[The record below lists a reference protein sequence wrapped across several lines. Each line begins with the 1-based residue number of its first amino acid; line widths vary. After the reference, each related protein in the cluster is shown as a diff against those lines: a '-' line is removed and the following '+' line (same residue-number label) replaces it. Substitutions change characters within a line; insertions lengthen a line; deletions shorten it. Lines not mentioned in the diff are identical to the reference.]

1 VEDKNQMTMMFNR
14 RKFIAYSSAALGTS
28 LFLKSCSSAPTAP
41 STSDAG
47 SGSTPFKVAAV
58 FVGVVTDKG
67 WNQSAF
73 EGLNAAKDRL
83 GFEFSYVERIP
94 APDQAEALS
103 EFARQGFNLVLG
115 HSGEFV
121 GPTQQ
126 VASQFPDTRFLVTNG
141 GISAP
146 NITSVQTNN
155 LQAGYLAGTTAGL
168 VTKSN
173 KIAFVVAKQ
182 FKAMDQLLRG
192 FELGAKA
199 VNPSAEVT
207 ASYTGDWDDV
217 AKGKE
222 ATSALISS
230 GADVVYSYLDSAYV
244 GSLEAVKE
252 KGVYLIGHTTDR
264 LDDAPTNI
272 VTSVVQNVGMAI
284 ASVVELAQN
293 GEIESQNYVI
303 GAENPEVLHLG
314 RFSDVVAPEVKQTV
328 ADAEKQLQEGK
339 LVFEDCQ
346 VNGAE
351 SWCIKGGAA
360 V

>member
-1 VEDKNQMTMMFNR
+1 MSSLLNR
-14 RKFIAYSSAALGTS
+14 RKFIAYSSAAFGTS
-28 LFLKSCSSAPTAP
+28 LFLKGCTNQATTTAK
-41 STSDAG
+41 AG
-47 SGSTPFKVAAV
+47 DSEAPFKVAAV

-73 EGLNAAKDRL
+73 EGLSAAKEKL

-103 EFARQGFNLVLG
+103 EFARQGYDLVLG

-126 VASQFPDTRFLVTNG
+126 VAPQFPNTKFLVTNG
-141 GISAP
+141 GISAS

-168 VTKSN
+168 ITKSN

-182 FKAMDQLLRG
+182 FKAMDELLRG

-199 VNPSAEVT
+199 VNPSVEVV

-230 GADVVYSYLDSAYV
+230 GADVIYSYLDSAFV
-244 GSLEAVKE
+244 GSLEAVRE
-252 KGVYLIGHTTDR
+252 KNVMMIGHTSDR
-264 LDDAPTNI
+264 LDQAPNNVAI
-272 VTSVVQNVGMAI
+272 SIIQNVGMAI
-284 ASVVELAQN
+284 SSVVELAKK
-293 GEIESQNYVI
+293 GEIKEQNYMI
-303 GAENPEVLHLG
+303 GAEDSSVIRLG
-314 RFSDVVAPEVKQTV
+314 RFGSMVPSEVK
-328 ADAEKQLQEGK
+328 EKVIDVEKKLQAGQLT
-339 LVFEDCQ
+339 FEDCQ
-346 VNGAE
+346 VNSAE
-351 SWCIKGGAA
+351 SWCVKG
-360 V
+360 

>member
-1 VEDKNQMTMMFNR
+1 MAMMFNR
-14 RKFIAYSSAALGTS
+14 RKFIVYSSAALGTS
-28 LFLKSCSSAPTAP
+28 VFLKACTSQPPPAETSSA
-41 STSDAG
+41 D
-47 SGSTPFKVAAV
+47 TPFKVAAV
-58 FVGVVTDKG
+58 FAGVVTDKG

-73 EGLNAAKDRL
+73 EGLNEAKERL
-83 GFEFSYVERIP
+83 GFEFSYVERIA

-103 EFARQGFNLVLG
+103 EFARQGFNVVLG

-126 VASQFPDTRFLVTNG
+126 VASQFPDTQFLVTNG
-141 GISAP
+141 GIFDA
-146 NITSVQTNN
+146 NIASVQTNN

-168 VTKSN
+168 ITTSN

-217 AKGKE
+217 AKAKE

-230 GADVVYSYLDSAYV
+230 GADVIYSYLDSAYL

-252 KGVYLIGHTTDR
+252 KGVYLIGHTSDR
-264 LDDAPTNI
+264 LDDAPELI
-272 VTSVVQNVGMAI
+272 ATSVIQNVGMAI
-284 ASVVELAQN
+284 ASVVELAKN
-293 GEIESQNYVI
+293 GELKSENYVV
-303 GAENPEVLHLG
+303 GAENPDVLHLG
-314 RFSDVVAPEVKQTV
+314 RFSDGLAPEVKQTV
-328 ADAEKQLQEGK
+328 TEVEKQLQAGE

-346 VNGAE
+346 VSGAE
-351 SWCIKGGAA
+351 SWCLKDNSAA
-360 V
+360 

>member
-1 VEDKNQMTMMFNR
+1 MRFNR
-14 RKFIAYSSAALGTS
+14 RRFIVYSSAALGSS
-28 LFLKSCSSAPTAP
+28 LFLKSCTSAPTA
-41 STSDAG
+41 SSETG
-47 SGSTPFKVAAV
+47 SSNSNVPFRVAAV
-58 FVGVVTDKG
+58 FSGVVTDGG

-73 EGLNAAKDRL
+73 EGLDGAKDRV
-83 GFEFSYVERIP
+83 GFEFSYVERVP
-94 APDQAEALS
+94 VPDHAEALS

-115 HSGEFV
+115 HSGDFV
-121 GPTQQ
+121 GSTQQ
-126 VASQFPDTRFLVTNG
+126 VAPQFPDTQFLVTNG
-141 GISAP
+141 GITAS
-146 NITSVQTNN
+146 NIASVQTNN

-182 FKAMDQLLRG
+182 FRAMDQLLRG
-192 FELGAKA
+192 FELGAKS

-222 ATSALISS
+222 ATSALISA

-244 GSLEAVKE
+244 GSLEAVRE
-252 KGVYLIGHTTDR
+252 KGVYLIGHTSDR
-264 LDDAPTNI
+264 LDDAPENI
-272 VTSVVQNVGMAI
+272 ITSVVQNVGMAI
-284 ASVVELAQN
+284 ASVVELAKN
-293 GEIESQNYVI
+293 GELESQNYVI
-303 GAENPEVLHLG
+303 GAENSEVLHLG
-314 RFSDVVAPEVKQTV
+314 RFNDTVAPEVKQTV
-328 ADAEKQLQEGK
+328 GDAEKQLQEGQ

-351 SWCIKGGAA
+351 SWCIKEGAA